1 MTTHVFPERCYHFL
15 RARSGLFE
23 PWRWSMA
30 YGVSASRHVV
40 VLNEDTPKSV
50 TLLPTPEDDVIDRF
64 YITYF
69 HGAYQVVVINRG
81 EPVTLH
87 SSDGESAPS
96 YFPYTLY
103 TNETNVIKERG
114 RSITIDRAEFSADTL
129 FFRVDHFD
137 MTPRV
142 LADHIH
148 ADNSYLHGI
157 LAFSCDWEGSR
168 TVELWVDGETKLA
181 KFQNIGSGEHVLE
194 YSIPGN
200 AVRSWS
206 SAGTR
211 MVPLE
216 LRTTFNTYEQI
227 LWSGAT
233 LAVKPAVPQG

>member
-1 MTTHVFPERCYHFL
+1 MTTNVFPERCYHFL
-15 RARSGLFE
+15 KVRDGMLE
-23 PWRWSMA
+23 PWRWSM
-30 YGVSASRHVV
+30 YYEHDTPLHVV
-40 VLNEDTPKSV
+40 ILNEEAPKSV
-50 TLLPTPEDDVIDRF
+50 TFDPAPAQDTIYYQSRATMP
-64 YITYF
+64 
-69 HGAYQVVVINRG
+69 HGYYHMVVTNRG
-81 EPVTLH
+81 EPVTFH
-87 SSDGESAPS
+87 SGDAFHPS
-96 YFPYTLY
+96 EFPYILG
-103 TNETNVIKERG
+103 TNKTAVVMEYKGEVLLNP
-114 RSITIDRAEFSADTL
+114 RAFDADVA

-168 TVELWVDGETKLA
+168 TVELWCDGSTKIA
-181 KFQNIGSGEHVLE
+181 KFMNIGSGMHVLE

-206 SAGTR
+206 SSGTR

-216 LRTTFNTYEQI
+216 LRATHNGFEKI